1 MQYVDIC
8 RRRCVVSLVDG
19 KNSLEEN
26 SQWKSERDKRLFCSH
41 SSSPEK
47 KNNKIDF
54 CILTFLLGHTQI
66 QMGKVVEDDFVK
78 DLNLNRKKSPKMI

>member
-1 MQYVDIC
+1 MERIA
-8 RRRCVVSLVDG
+8 LKKIHNG
-19 KNSLEEN
+19 KANVTNDFSALTAAV
-26 SQWKSERDKRLFCSH
+26 Q
-41 SSSPEK
+41 K